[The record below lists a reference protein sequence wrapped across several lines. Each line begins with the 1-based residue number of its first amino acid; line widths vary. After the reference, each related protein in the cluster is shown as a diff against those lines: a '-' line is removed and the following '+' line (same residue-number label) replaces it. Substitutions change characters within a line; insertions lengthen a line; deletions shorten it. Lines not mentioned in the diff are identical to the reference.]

1 MENEYILAMYDV
13 RGKQDYIY
21 NNPKIKQIAGASWI
35 IRDCFDDYLF
45 PAAKEVSE
53 KGIFTYKNSNETENT
68 EFTEEGFKKHIEDGY
83 AGEVVYDGGG
93 NFFVLFKNSEIYK
106 EVNKKFYVKLLK
118 ETYTLRVLTSYIE
131 NVHFDDYQG
140 DQKRLRDE
148 HKKTEQRESI
158 SYPLNAL
165 PIVQVDNYSSL
176 PATDE
181 IELPNRSNK
190 QKISKESK
198 AKYDKYDELF
208 KSEESHNSE
217 KMLDNLIEEK
227 GVDSHLAVIYID
239 GNSMGAKVEKITGNA
254 TNYEESIKIIRDF
267 SSRIEKEYITEPIK
281 EIDAFLNT
289 NEGKEKNR
297 RFVVYAGD
305 EVTFICNAKHAY
317 NVVKIYFDTIQRKNK
332 GNSSCAGIAIFH
344 SHSPYSEAYR
354 IAEECCENGKKLMK
368 KKEVGNACLMDFHY
382 CQGAIGTSLDDI
394 REHEGTAEFCN
405 PWLLSYSEN
414 KMDVPNE
421 ELINEEPINE
431 ELINEIQDILQKIA
445 RSNGKTL
452 LQAAKESASIYEM
465 EIERIIAHCKDD
477 TLKKTLAEKR
487 DKLKK
492 NRGLIYR
499 MMLVYDLWFKGDADK

>member
-332 GNSSCAGIAIFH
+332 GNSSCA
-344 SHSPYSEAYR
+344 
-354 IAEECCENGKKLMK
+354 
-368 KKEVGNACLMDFHY
+368 
-382 CQGAIGTSLDDI
+382 
-394 REHEGTAEFCN
+394 
-405 PWLLSYSEN
+405 
-414 KMDVPNE
+414 
-421 ELINEEPINE
+421 
-431 ELINEIQDILQKIA
+431 
-445 RSNGKTL
+445 
-452 LQAAKESASIYEM
+452 
-465 EIERIIAHCKDD
+465 
-477 TLKKTLAEKR
+477 
-487 DKLKK
+487 
-492 NRGLIYR
+492 
-499 MMLVYDLWFKGDADK
+499 